1 MSPTART
8 LKQLRD
14 DGWLCQVV
22 EHWNSFAKIRQ
33 DLFGFI
39 DILAVREGQ
48 TLGIQVTTESNAAAR
63 RSKMLDTESHLRAFL
78 RGGNLVQLWTW
89 QKRKSRWRYR
99 VRRFIENGSQMGMD
113 EKGNNGMKSSDKCK
127 KACPCGEKC
136 TSQDATHPITVIDEG
151 WNA

>member
-48 TLGIQVTTESNAAAR
+48 TLGIQVTTESNASAR

-89 QKRKSRWRYR
+89 QKRKTRWRYR
-99 VRRFIENGSQMGMD
+99 VRRFIENGSQLGMD
-113 EKGNNGMKSSDKCK
+113 EKVKSM
-127 KACPCGEKC
+127 
-136 TSQDATHPITVIDEG
+136 ITVEDEG
-151 WNA
+151 WNV

>member
-48 TLGIQVTTESNAAAR
+48 TLGIQVTTERNASAR

-99 VRRFIENGSQMGMD
+99 VRHFVENGAKRGMD
-113 EKGNNGMKSSDKCK
+113 KS
-127 KACPCGEKC
+127 
-136 TSQDATHPITVIDEG
+136 VINAEEREVFIVDDG

>member
-8 LKQLRD
+8 LKQLRS

-48 TLGIQVTTESNAAAR
+48 TLGIQVTTESNASAR
-63 RSKMLDTESHLRAFL
+63 RRKMLDTESHLRAFL
-78 RGGNLVQLWTW
+78 RGGNSVQLWTW
-89 QKRKSRWRYR
+89 EKRKSRWRYR
-99 VRRFIENGSQMGMD
+99 VRRFIENGSQLGMD
-113 EKGNNGMKSSDKCK
+113 EKGKSM
-127 KACPCGEKC
+127 
-136 TSQDATHPITVIDEG
+136 ITVEDEG